1 MSRSDYSVA
10 TTAGPAETVSLFLF
24 LVAWMLVA
32 VSCASADTN
41 VISSANATN
50 HAGNAPAVS
59 QAPAPATP
67 RTDAAMVARSEQ
79 IRAACIEGRRRICG
93 KVLQILPE
101 GLVVDS
107 GYVGL
112 LRPELTRSWVAPGT
126 VSVTRPPNLVEE
138 KIPGSVCV
146 GLVMVTDIPKKPA
159 VKPYDYVI
167 LEAYPAGQY
176 LYAPVPNVKK
186 NIRRFSVGLLTAVK
200 LNLDAARE

>member
-10 TTAGPAETVSLFLF
+10 TTAAGAGALCSALFL
-24 LVAWMLVA
+24 AGSMCVA

-41 VISSANATN
+41 VVSSANATN
-50 HAGNAPAVS
+50 HAGNAPTAS
-59 QAPAPATP
+59 QAPAPAAP
-67 RTDAAMVARSEQ
+67 QSDAAMAARSEQ

-93 KVLQILPE
+93 KVLQIVPE
-101 GLVVDS
+101 GLVVES

-112 LRPELTRSWVAPGT
+112 LRPELSRSWVAPGT

-138 KIPGSVCV
+138 KIPGSVGV
-146 GLVMVTDIPKKPA
+146 GLIMVTDIPKKPA

-186 NIRRFSVGLLTAVK
+186 TIRRFSVGLLTAVR
-200 LNLDAARE
+200 LNLDAAGK

>member
-1 MSRSDYSVA
+1 MPKA
-10 TTAGPAETVSLFLF
+10 LTTHHVDWA
-24 LVAWMLVA
+24 
-32 VSCASADTN
+32 N
-41 VISSANATN
+41 SANATN
-50 HAGNAPAVS
+50 HAGNAPAAS
-59 QAPAPATP
+59 QTPAPAAP
-67 RTDAAMVARSEQ
+67 QTDAALVARSEQ

-93 KVLQILPE
+93 KVLQIVPE
-101 GLVVDS
+101 GLVVES

-146 GLVMVTDIPKKPA
+146 GLIMVTDIPKKPA

-176 LYAPVPNVKK
+176 LYAPVPNVNKS
-186 NIRRFSVGLLTAVK
+186 IRRFSVGLLTAVK
-200 LNLDAARE
+200 LNLDAAGN

>member
-1 MSRSDYSVA
+1 MTRSDLFP
-10 TTAGPAETVSLFLF
+10 TDCRAGALCSALLLAGGMF
-24 LVAWMLVA
+24 VA
-32 VSCASADTN
+32 VSCALADTN
-41 VISSANATN
+41 VVVSAAATN
-50 HAGNAPAVS
+50 QAGNAPPVS
-59 QAPAPATP
+59 QTPAPTAP
-67 RTDAAMVARSEQ
+67 QTDAAMVARSEQ

-93 KVLQILPE
+93 KVLQIVPE
-101 GLVVDS
+101 GLVVES

-112 LRPELTRSWVAPGT
+112 LRPELSRSWVAPGT
-126 VSVTRPPNLVEE
+126 VSVSLPPNLVEE

-159 VKPYDYVI
+159 VNPYDYVI

-200 LNLDAARE
+200 INLDATGN

>member
-1 MSRSDYSVA
+1 MRALRSA
-10 TTAGPAETVSLFLF
+10 LFL
-24 LVAWMLVA
+24 AGWMLVE
-32 VSCASADTN
+32 VSCAWADTN
-41 VISSANATN
+41 VVSSTNATN
-50 HAGNAPAVS
+50 QTAHAPAVS
-59 QAPAPATP
+59 PSPAPAAP
-67 RTDAAMVARSEQ
+67 SVDAAAVARSEK

-101 GLVVDS
+101 GLVVES

-112 LRPELTRSWVAPGT
+112 LRPELSRSWVAPGT
-126 VSVTRPPNLVEE
+126 VSVSLPPNLVEE

-159 VKPYDYVI
+159 VHPYDYVI
-167 LEAYPAGQY
+167 LEAYPAGQH

-200 LNLDAARE
+200 LNLDAAGE

>member
-1 MSRSDYSVA
+1 MNRSDYSIA
-10 TTAGPAETVSLFLF
+10 TAAGRAGALCSALFL
-24 LVAWMLVA
+24 AGSMCVA

-41 VISSANATN
+41 VINSANATN

-59 QAPAPATP
+59 PAPAPAAP
-67 RTDAAMVARSEQ
+67 QSDAAMAARSEQ

-93 KVLQILPE
+93 KVLQIVPE
-101 GLVVDS
+101 GLVVES

-112 LRPELTRSWVAPGT
+112 LRPELSRSWVAPGT

-176 LYAPVPNVKK
+176 LYTPVPNVKK

-200 LNLDAARE
+200 LNLDAAR